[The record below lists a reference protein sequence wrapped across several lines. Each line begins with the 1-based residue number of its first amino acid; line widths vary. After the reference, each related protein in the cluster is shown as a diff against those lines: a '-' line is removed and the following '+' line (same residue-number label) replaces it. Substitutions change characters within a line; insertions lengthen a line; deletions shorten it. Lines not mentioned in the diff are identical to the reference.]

1 MKRFQKIMAV
11 IICWMLL
18 CGFLIYETYSIVK
31 KEYLRQTDVAIA
43 VHEKVNLNLDMIKI
57 GVLSGEVETYVE
69 NLAEAEAQKD
79 VISSLGLIKNDQA
92 DYLQKLSD
100 YTEILHRKESLLREM
115 QNLKAEVLT
124 IKDKINENY
133 GDKDTLT
140 RDKLKEVKDKIAEL
154 KIKTDN
160 YTEEGTL
167 KVANGVNGVLDDIID
182 KASALADCI
191 DACYKNRIDE
201 INDELADKI
210 KAFADGVAELNQSFE
225 REFDFEKM
233 AELRQ

>member
-140 RDKLKEVKDKIAEL
+140 RDKLKEVKDKIA
-154 KIKTDN
+154 
-160 YTEEGTL
+160 
-167 KVANGVNGVLDDIID
+167 
-182 KASALADCI
+182 
-191 DACYKNRIDE
+191 
-201 INDELADKI
+201 
-210 KAFADGVAELNQSFE
+210 
-225 REFDFEKM
+225 
-233 AELRQ
+233 